1 MEISSSGGMPAGCT
15 GGYRFRSLRFSQWLE
30 SRLYD
35 VIGIQTTALM
45 YFFRGHKIIEMNTSL
60 MAMFPPRVV

>member
-1 MEISSSGGMPAGCT
+1 MLQYYTTHQLIYC
-15 GGYRFRSLRFSQWLE
+15 RSVNLKKCKNNCNNQTHVHKLNV
-30 SRLYD
+30 L
-35 VIGIQTTALM
+35 TTALM